1 MKFKIRWI
9 YLFSAIFAIA
19 LAEKT
24 LSYWPKSL
32 IKIIVLVLIP
42 IILFDFKYNYKNIK
56 IDKSALYLSLFVF
69 LAIVFGYFILGSFLN
84 YQDIKNQLSQSMNVN
99 KNNFLWIA
107 LYISFI
113 NAGIEEFFFR
123 GLYYLELGKHRNTGL
138 SALAFSFYHLAIM
151 GSWISLPLL
160 VLASLGL
167 FVVGLVFNYL
177 SLKTES
183 VHSSYLVHMLANL
196 TINALAYFFI
206 L

>member
-1 MKFKIRWI
+1 MKFKVRWI
-9 YLFSAIFAIA
+9 YLFIAIFAIA

-42 IILFDFKYNYKNIK
+42 MLLFDFKYNYRNIK

-69 LAIVFGYFILGSFLN
+69 VGIVLGYFILGNFLS
-84 YQDIKNQLSQSMNVN
+84 YQEIKNQLSQSMDVN

-123 GLYYLELGKHRNTGL
+123 GLYYLELGEHKNTIF
-138 SALAFSFYHLAIM
+138 SALAFAFYHLAIM

-167 FVVGLVFNYL
+167 FVVGLVFNHL